1 MTDDVGRTRHGIKSL
16 HNFLCRERTTNGV
29 VGDFENLLK
38 PLIHMDKRLTLR
50 CHLIKARTTWYDGV
64 PSPMQAETY
73 DLKETIDLM
82 KWRRQIKIL
91 HLRQSHM
98 VGFKRKKR
106 ECAGFCHND
115 LKYVEFHG
123 CVCSIN
129 VIELANH
136 ILRNVNSLKKMT
148 FSPRDKFYEGAGK

>member
-82 KWRRQIKIL
+82 KWRRQ
-91 HLRQSHM
+91 
-98 VGFKRKKR
+98 V
-106 ECAGFCHND
+106 
-115 LKYVEFHG
+115 
-123 CVCSIN
+123 SIEIYCKL
-129 VIELANH
+129 VIDGIGDTFTNQYELTK
-136 ILRNVNSLKKMT
+136 LLY
-148 FSPRDKFYEGAGK
+148 DK